1 MGLADAEGDAEK
13 ISEAIKIHLN
23 PIPEFRLSFEKDE
36 DKTFVIVEVM
46 KGQQTP
52 YYYEGDGQLIAF
64 MRIGNESV
72 PATPSQLRELVLRG
86 SGESYDSLKSGYDF
100 GNMSFTKLKSV
111 YKQRTGNTFENTDY
125 ESFGLIDENGN
136 LTNAGAILADE
147 SPVRHSRLFC
157 TRWNGLTKASG
168 IVDALDDKE
177 YTGSLVTLLQAGTD
191 FVRNNS
197 KKAWRKVDDGRIEM
211 PDYPDRAVLEGVV
224 NALIHRNYMEIG
236 SEVHIDMFDD
246 RIEIYS
252 PGGMVSG
259 ISLEGKDLLKIPSKR
274 RNPILADIFS
284 RLKYMERRGSG
295 FKKILA
301 DYEGQVEFDESKMPV
316 FDADND
322 DFTLTLCY
330 FFSEIMRE
338 QREEDIYKNQYC
350 IIIDDPVSSFDMEN
364 RVGILSFLKHQ
375 LNKFISGNPKT
386 KVVLLTHDLQTAYDI
401 EKIYGEITD
410 LCGISP
416 RQADRNKY
424 IKSQELIN
432 NAVREFNSSRRNE
445 YTQLMINIYKYAKGE
460 NADYELVVGNS
471 MRRVMEAYGSFMYKK
486 GIEQLS
492 TASEIKQKLEPPFGD
507 HFENLMYRLVL
518 HGGSHNEERVKSM
531 VSDDFFDYISS
542 EEKIRTAKE
551 ILVFLYTLDDQHV
564 IEHLKRDLNGK
575 TLNDVQTDLE
585 TWKQEILS
593 LISLDE

>member
-1 MGLADAEGDAEK
+1 MVRL
-13 ISEAIKIHLN
+13 
-23 PIPEFRLSFEKDE
+23 RLSFEKDK
-36 DKTFVIVEVM
+36 DKMFVIVEVM

-86 SGESYDSLKSGYDF
+86 SGESYDSLKSRYDF
-100 GNMSFTKLKSV
+100 NNMSFTKLKSV
-111 YKQRTGNTFENTDY
+111 YKQRTGNIFEDTDY
-125 ESFGLIDENGN
+125 ESFGLIDEKGN
-136 LTNAGAILADE
+136 LTNAGALLADE

-224 NALIHRNYMEIG
+224 NALIHRNYMEMG

-316 FDADND
+316 FDADNG
-322 DFTLTLCY
+322 DFTLTLY
-330 FFSEIMRE
+330 NLNYGYSYATQANENVIENVIEI
-338 QREEDIYKNQYC
+338 
-350 IIIDDPVSSFDMEN
+350 
-364 RVGILSFLKHQ
+364 
-375 LNKFISGNPKT
+375 
-386 KVVLLTHDLQTAYDI
+386 
-401 EKIYGEITD
+401 
-410 LCGISP
+410 
-416 RQADRNKY
+416 
-424 IKSQELIN
+424 
-432 NAVREFNSSRRNE
+432 
-445 YTQLMINIYKYAKGE
+445 
-460 NADYELVVGNS
+460 
-471 MRRVMEAYGSFMYKK
+471 
-486 GIEQLS
+486 
-492 TASEIKQKLEPPFGD
+492 
-507 HFENLMYRLVL
+507 
-518 HGGSHNEERVKSM
+518 
-531 VSDDFFDYISS
+531 S
-542 EEKIRTAKE
+542 EEKIKKLMPEYSKKKLAKACE
-551 ILVFLYTLDDQHV
+551 ILKMISENPNISIDELRIALDVTDRTIARYISELKDKGI
-564 IEHLKRDLNGK
+564 IERKGPDNGGK
-575 TLNDVQTDLE
+575 
-585 TWKQEILS
+585 WI
-593 LISLDE
+593 IR